1 MGLRLVEF
9 DPNDYKLGE
18 VLASK
23 DGEALVGEDKISAVL
38 SLYFQWPSDSSAF
51 AYFDLPGRPSFKVGL
66 EYDKEERSLTQL
78 MLSLPEGVSLTSIDK
93 AFIRIDVF
101 NGCYEF
107 ESNIIESFQDG
118 AQWLVVEPPTIMKS
132 IKVRRSTRINVSDE
146 LKARLE
152 TTDGIEDVLLKSL
165 TLNGFVL
172 NKVFPKGTTG
182 KLHLEN
188 LSLNTVHARDIDGK
202 SAFALIFESDAE
214 ASLYF
219 DFYRQTAYPNLTP
232 RSEVDSQELYD
243 LFVESGFFGHF
254 SGKFDEVDRS
264 DKARACWDELKE
276 AQHYSTADY
285 VVQENGK
292 LLGSSSCALAYKKY
306 DTEYW
311 VFHQLCA
318 KKDTDTL
325 DLTGDLYSWR
335 AEYLWN
341 RKSKITSVFW
351 FRSESRWLERIY
363 VKYAMQSPER
373 GLVKPAQLFA
383 YIHKTEHFK
392 VPKAT
397 TEKYGKSPRS
407 YYDQVETQGGL
418 GPDYVHINRNMNI
431 IQANGSWEEVYK
443 AAESM
448 TSALNRESAYFR
460 IVMPADCSPPDISIE
475 RWDYQNSVNRH
486 AEIKKEGMLDFIA
499 CLRHSIAVTKR
510 KHSKTG

>member
-1 MGLRLVEF
+1 MGLRLVDF

-23 DGEALVGEDKISAVL
+23 DGDTLITEDKISAVL
-38 SLYFQWPSDSSAF
+38 SLYFQWPTESSAF
-51 AYFDLPGRPSFKVGL
+51 AYFDLPGRPSFKIGL
-66 EYDKEERSLTQL
+66 DYDKEERTLSQL
-78 MLSLPEGVSLTSIDK
+78 MISLPEGVSLTSVDK

-107 ESNIIESFQDG
+107 ESPVIDSFQDG
-118 AQWLVVEPPTIMKS
+118 TQWLIVTPPTELKS
-132 IKVRRSTRINVSDE
+132 IKVRRSTRVSVE
-146 LKARLE
+146 KVLNAKIETETGLE
-152 TTDGIEDVLLKSL
+152 EVQLTSL

-172 NKVFPKGTTG
+172 NKRFPKGTSG
-182 KLHLEN
+182 KLHLGN
-188 LSLNTVHARDIDGK
+188 LSLKTVYARDIEDK
-202 SAFALIFESDAE
+202 SAFALIFESDIE

-219 DFYRQTAYPNLTP
+219 DFYRQTAYPNLKP
-232 RSEVDSQELYD
+232 RSEVDPEALYE
-243 LFVESGFFGHF
+243 LFVEAGFFGHF
-254 SGKFDEVDRS
+254 SGKFDEADRAK
-264 DKARACWDELKE
+264 KAQACWEDLKD
-276 AQHYSTADY
+276 AQHFSTADY

-292 LLGSSSCALAYKKY
+292 LLGSSSCALAYKKQ

-325 DLTGDLYSWR
+325 DLTGDLYAWR

-341 RKSKITSVFW
+341 RKSNITSVFW

-373 GLVKPAQLFA
+373 GEVRPAQLFA
-383 YIHKTEHFK
+383 YIHKTENFK

-397 TEKYGKSPRS
+397 TEKYGKGPRS
-407 YYDQVETQGGL
+407 YYEHDEAMGGL

-431 IQANGSWEEVYK
+431 IQANGDWEETFK
-443 AAESM
+443 AAEAM
-448 TSALNRESAYFR
+448 SASLNRQDSYFR
-460 IVMPADCSPPDISIE
+460 VVMPSECPPPQLPED

-510 KHSKTG
+510 KHTKTG

>member
-1 MGLRLVEF
+1 MGLRLVDF

-23 DGEALVGEDKISAVL
+23 DGETLTGEDKISAVL

-51 AYFDLPGRPSFKVGL
+51 AYFDLPGRPSFKIEL
-66 EYDKEERSLTQL
+66 DYDKEERTLTQL
-78 MLSLPEGVSLTSIDK
+78 MLSLPVGVSLQSVAK

-107 ESNIIESFQDG
+107 ESQIIDSFQDG
-118 AQWLVVEPPTIMKS
+118 VQWLVVAPPNELKS
-132 IKVRRSTRINVSDE
+132 IKVRRSTRVNVLNE
-146 LKARLE
+146 LKAKFE
-152 TTDGIEDVLLKSL
+152 TKDGIEDVCLTSL

-172 NKVFPKGTTG
+172 NRMYPKGTLGT
-182 KLHLEN
+182 LHLEN
-188 LSLNTVHARDIDGK
+188 LSLKTVYARDIEEK
-202 SAFALIFESDAE
+202 SAFALIFESDIE

-232 RSEVDSQELYD
+232 RSEVDSKELYD
-243 LFVESGFFGHF
+243 LFVESGFFGNF
-254 SGKFDEVDRS
+254 GGKFDEADRS
-264 DKARACWDELKE
+264 EKAQACWDDLKE
-276 AQHYSTADY
+276 AQHHSTADY
-285 VVQENGK
+285 VIQENSK
-292 LLGSSSCALAYKKY
+292 LLGSSSCALAYKKQEN
-306 DTEYW
+306 EYW

-341 RKSKITSVFW
+341 RKSNITSVFW

-373 GLVKPAQLFA
+373 GEVKPAQLFA
-383 YIHKTEHFK
+383 YIHKTENFK
-392 VPKAT
+392 VPKALT
-397 TEKYGKSPRS
+397 QKYGKDSRS
-407 YYDQVETQGGL
+407 YYDQDETQGGL

-431 IQANGSWEEVYK
+431 IQGNGNWEKIFK
-443 AAESM
+443 AAEAM
-448 TSALNRESAYFR
+448 TASLNRESAYFR
-460 IVMPADCSPPDISIE
+460 IVMPSDCPPPELSPD

-510 KHSKTG
+510 KHSKAG